1 MRPGPGAHSQQR
13 AAASS
18 AHHHLCRR
26 VASASAWRRRLSPDP
41 KREAAPGSPRKRT
54 HYRTWA
60 DLLARTFALDS
71 LECPRCQG
79 RMRLI
84 AMITRKASIE
94 RYLTA
99 LGDLTEVPRR
109 SPGRAPPYW
118 KSRVLRRLAAGDLS
132 DDIRDEQQR
141 GAVNV

>member
-1 MRPGPGAHSQQR
+1 MAIPAEAKRHTYAGV
-13 AAASS
+13 
-18 AHHHLCRR
+18 L
-26 VASASAWRRRLSPDP
+26 ASASAWRRRLSPDP

-60 DLLARTFALDS
+60 DLLARMFALDS
-71 LECPRCQG
+71 LECPRCKG

-99 LGDLTEVPRR
+99 LGEPTDVPRR

-118 KSRVLRRLAAGDLS
+118 KSRVLRRLAADDL
-132 DDIRDEQQR
+132 DNGEQYPES
-141 GAVNV
+141 VNA